1 MAEIASVLQT
11 ASLGGGPT
19 NSITA
24 AGVVRLKS
32 ASQNDD
38 LPTSSTAPPGE
49 IGQKGIN
56 ASINGNAE
64 Y

>member
-11 ASLGGGPT
+11 ASRGGPT